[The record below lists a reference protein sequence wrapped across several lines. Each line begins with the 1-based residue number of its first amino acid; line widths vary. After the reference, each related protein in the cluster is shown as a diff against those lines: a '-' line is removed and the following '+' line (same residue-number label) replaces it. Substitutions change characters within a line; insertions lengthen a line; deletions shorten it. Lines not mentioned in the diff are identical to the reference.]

1 MKKLILGC
9 LLIFL
14 VACGSKLPVLGKFP
28 DTVLTTQDGKEFTF
42 SNLRGK
48 VVVVSYIYTNCPDIC
63 HMTSAR
69 MNVFKERLK
78 QANLQDRVYF
88 VSISLDPERD
98 TPEVLKHHAK
108 MMNLDL
114 TNWVF
119 VTGDE
124 YIVNSTIQVAGMEG
138 IKEPA
143 QHTENGNPS
152 YSITHRDRISL
163 VDKEGRIRKHY
174 KGSTFDMDE
183 LLKDIEKLL

>member
-28 DTVLTTQDGKEFTF
+28 DTVLITQDGKEFTF

-48 VVVVSYIYTNCPDIC
+48 VVVVSYIYTNCPAIC

-114 TNWVF
+114 TNW
-119 VTGDE
+119 
-124 YIVNSTIQVAGMEG
+124 
-138 IKEPA
+138 
-143 QHTENGNPS
+143 
-152 YSITHRDRISL
+152 
-163 VDKEGRIRKHY
+163 
-174 KGSTFDMDE
+174 
-183 LLKDIEKLL
+183 